1 MFSFCVF
8 LMDRRWFSFTVL
20 SSGKERLFVDLWS
33 VMHVV
38 ILLVEHVTENLIFVV
53 RMLLK
58 KDPIFTFG
66 RKYY

>member
-8 LMDRRWFSFTVL
+8 FNGSTMVFIHCPFFW
-20 SSGKERLFVDLWS
+20 KERLFVDLWS